1 METMDERKVYDCGMI
16 QDLLPLYQ
24 DEVCSAAS
32 RTAVEKHLK
41 ECDTC
46 RTVAEKLRNTH
57 FDERMIQEKNG
68 VLKKHAKQERRKT
81 VTIGIGMAGIL
92 MIPVI
97 VCLICNIAVGHGLD
111 WFFIVLASL
120 LLTASL
126 TVLPM
131 LVYKNRVLWTLGGF
145 VTSLMLLLLV
155 ICIYTRGNWFFLAVI
170 PVIFGLSV
178 LFMPYVI
185 RTIHLPEAFAERKTL
200 IVILW
205 DTIWL
210 YAVIVTCGFYV
221 KNPQDYW
228 EPALK
233 ITTFCL
239 IYLWAIV
246 LIIRYLKLNGWLKA
260 GISMVLTGISVAT
273 VSDVVY
279 YITDGTWRMV
289 LLEADFSCWSTNA
302 ANANILDANIKL
314 IILLVFV
321 GAGILLMVAGI
332 AKMCGKKV
340 TMK

>member
-1 METMDERKVYDCGMI
+1 MKTMGERKVYDCGMI

-24 DEVCSAAS
+24 DDVCSDAS
-32 RTAVEKHLK
+32 RTAVEQHLT
-41 ECDTC
+41 ECEVC
-46 RTVAEKLRNTH
+46 RTALEKLRNNY
-57 FDERMIQEKNG
+57 FDDRLIREKNG
-68 VLKKHAKQERRKT
+68 VLREHAKQERRKT

-145 VTSLMLLLLV
+145 VLSLMLLLFV
-155 ICIYTRGNWFFLAVI
+155 ICMYTHGNWFLLAAISVI
-170 PVIFGLSV
+170 CGLSV

-185 RTIHLPEAFAERKTL
+185 RKIHLPEALCRSKTL

-210 YAVIVTCGFYV
+210 YAVVVICGFYV
-221 KNPQDYW
+221 KDPCEYW
-228 EPALK
+228 EISLK

-239 IYLWAIV
+239 IYLWAAV
-246 LIIRYLKLNGWLKA
+246 LIIRYMKINGWIKA
-260 GISMVLTGISVAT
+260 GISMVITGISVAL
-273 VSDVVY
+273 VSDVVA
-279 YITDGTWRMV
+279 YIIEKKWHMV
-289 LLEADFSCWSTNA
+289 LSDADLSRWSTNA
-302 ANANILDANIKL
+302 ANANVLDANIKL
-314 IILLVFV
+314 IILIVFV
-321 GAGILLMVAGI
+321 TAGILLAAVGI
-332 AKMCGKKV
+332 AKMCRGRRG
-340 TMK
+340 